1 MVENSDTPVVPLDNI
16 RSLLSNL
23 SVEIDYRLIRFRR
36 GTRYENV
43 RPSDVRVFVAATR
56 GRRTISDVAMALN
69 VTRQA
74 VHASV
79 KRLAALKILELQS
92 MPGNQRDKIIA
103 ITERGMQA
111 RQTAVEQTNVVER
124 ELAEAIGREEL
135 EKLRQSLNIL
145 TTAIKARNTAEPGP
159 PISAEELGGS

>member
-23 SVEIDYRLIRFRR
+23 SVEIDYRFIRFRR

-92 MPGNQRDKIIA
+92 MPVATDW
-103 ITERGMQA
+103 
-111 RQTAVEQTNVVER
+111 TAPLMV
-124 ELAEAIGREEL
+124 LL
-135 EKLRQSLNIL
+135 LPK
-145 TTAIKARNTAEPGP
+145 P
-159 PISAEELGGS
+159 